1 MGDILSRDI
10 LSHFV
15 ARRFVARRLAVVPF
29 FQTLFA
35 TVLESWSGIND
46 ERAIF
51 KQVFEPTGKLIA

>member
-10 LSHFV
+10 LSH
-15 ARRFVARRLAVVPF
+15 FVARRLAVVPF

-51 KQVFEPTGKLIA
+51 KQVFEPTGKLNA